1 MLTELTQ
8 EQEQLIPVVRDEW
21 IDRFY
26 SNPNPTDL
34 DEAKATEFVAWV
46 YGLSK
51 HKAPKVLFA
60 DSPLQAQQIANDLAK
75 EVEGKDYKKRYFE
88 PSSAIGITNFS
99 WVAFYDYFT
108 RIGVIN
114 HNEFNKYKEYSNLNI
129 YDSIMLQDVCIVTR
143 LPISIKSTVFRGNRV
158 PHSADSSAIEFKD
171 GFKMYFWN
179 GTIIPEKWVL
189 APESITKEDIVSE
202 SNAEMRRILMEILGA
217 KEYYD
222 ALTDGEGLTMID
234 EDIDVQGNP
243 MRLYETKK
251 KDELVGKKVQFLE
264 VVDPST
270 GRVYNIYPPKQNA
283 RNVWDAKA
291 QTFSD
296 EKLFVR
302 HGDVGLVKAGFD
314 EARPVTET

>member
-21 IDRFY
+21 INKFY
-26 SNPNPTDL
+26 SNSSPTDL

-46 YGLSK
+46 YGLSNY
-51 HKAPKVLFA
+51 KAPKVLFA

-75 EVEGKDYKKRYFE
+75 EVEGTEYKKRYFE

-114 HNEFNKYKEYSNLNI
+114 HDEFNKYKEYSNLNI

-143 LPISIKSTVFRGNRV
+143 LPISIKSTVFRGNKV
-158 PHSADSSAIEFKD
+158 PHSQDSPAIEFKD

-179 GTIIPEKWVL
+179 GTIIPEVWVMN
-189 APESITKEDIVSE
+189 PESLTKQDIISE

-217 KEYYD
+217 KKYYD
-222 ALTDGEGLTMID
+222 VLTDNAGLTLLD
-234 EDIDVQGNP
+234 EDTDLQGNP
-243 MRLYETKK
+243 MRLYETTND
-251 KDELVGKKVQFLE
+251 DELVGKKVQFLE

-302 HGDVGLVKAGFD
+302 HGDVGLVKAGY
-314 EARPVTET
+314 EETRPVTET